1 MVAPP
6 HGEGVGS
13 PIPAPHCEE
22 GRVLVMLV
30 MMIMMV
36 RLIMIMIRI
45 MNVEYIWLTSLN
57 AM

>member
-22 GRVLVMLV
+22 GRVMVILVMI
-30 MMIMMV
+30 IMMV
-36 RLIMIMIRI
+36 MLIVITIKV
-45 MNVEYIWLTSLN
+45 MNVE
-57 AM
+57 